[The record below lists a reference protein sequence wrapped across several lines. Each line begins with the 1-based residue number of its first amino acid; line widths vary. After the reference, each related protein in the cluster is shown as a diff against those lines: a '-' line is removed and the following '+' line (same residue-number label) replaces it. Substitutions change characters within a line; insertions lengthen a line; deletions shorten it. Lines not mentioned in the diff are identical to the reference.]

1 MKRRAT
7 KWIIVIVLFFG
18 VISGITAGSVLIL
31 IRDLPQITALENFQ
45 PSAVT
50 RVYSADN
57 VMLAELY
64 AQRRD
69 PVSFSQI
76 PTELISAL
84 LTTEDRQFYEHS
96 GIAMKGI
103 LRAIL
108 KNLIEGRYAEGAS
121 TITQQLAKT
130 LFLTPRK
137 AIARK
142 LREAILSFQ
151 LEQRYTKNEIL
162 TLYLNQVY
170 FGNGAYGVEAAAHT
184 FFQQPVE
191 KLSIAQCA
199 MLVGS
204 LKAPS
209 RYSPIDNPELA
220 YQRRNIVLSL
230 MHDTGA
236 IDTVAYNDARQELLP
251 KVKRSVSSKTAPY
264 FVDHI
269 KQELEGIVGTD
280 MIYKGG
286 LSILTTLSTQYQT
299 AAEHAIISGINE
311 VCGRRSQPGIDI
323 CDTQAALVAIDIETG
338 GILSMVGGVDYV
350 QSKLNRSV
358 NAARQPGS
366 AFKPILYAL
375 AIELGYHQNQT
386 LLDAPVIFSQGDQ
399 KDDWQ
404 PENFSQ
410 TYAGEVSM
418 RWALAHSKNIP
429 AIRLIEKLGP
439 TSVVHFAQ
447 SMGFDN
453 TLRPTLSLALGTSEV
468 NLLTLTAAY
477 GVFANHGTYTRP
489 FGVSQIR
496 NKNGELLWSVKP
508 EQHIALSSSTAAIM
522 TDMLTEVVQSG
533 TGQAAKKLYGAVA
546 GKTGSTDQYKD
557 ALFVGY
563 SPRTV
568 AGVWVGN
575 DDATSLGKGETGA
588 KAALPI
594 WISFMKTAIA
604 VRQPSYFDLPDD
616 VEQISIDLKTGRR
629 MPNGSPKTVKI
640 LIKKDIGA
648 RATPK

>member
-1 MKRRAT
+1 MRLRSA
-7 KWIIVIVLFFG
+7 KWIIVIAFFG

-57 VMLAELY
+57 ELLAELY

-76 PTELISAL
+76 PTLLISAL

-96 GIAMKGI
+96 GIAVKGI
-103 LRAIL
+103 LRAVL
-108 KNLIEGRYAEGAS
+108 KNLIKGRYAEGAS

-137 AIARK
+137 AITRK

-170 FGNGAYGVEAAAHT
+170 FGNGAYGVEAASHT
-184 FFQQPVE
+184 FFLQSVE

-220 YQRRNIVLSL
+220 IQRRNIVLSL
-230 MHDTGA
+230 MHDTGV
-236 IDTVAYNDARQELLP
+236 IDTAAYNGARQEPLP
-251 KVKRSVSSKTAPY
+251 TIKRPVFNETAPFFIDY
-264 FVDHI
+264 I

-286 LSILTTLSTQYQT
+286 LSILTTLSTQNQT
-299 AAEHAIISGINE
+299 AAERALISGINA
-311 VCGRRSQPGIDI
+311 VCDRRSQTGIDS

-338 GILSMVGGVDYV
+338 GIISMVGGVDYA

-375 AIELGYHQNQT
+375 AIELGYDQNQT
-386 LLDAPVIFSQGDQ
+386 LLDAPVIFSQSDQ

-404 PENFSQ
+404 PDNFSQ
-410 TYAGEVSM
+410 TYAGEVSL

-429 AIRLIEKLGP
+429 AIRLIEKVGP
-439 TSVVHFAQ
+439 TSLVHFAH

-496 NKNGELLWSVKP
+496 NKNGELLWTVKP
-508 EQHIALSSSTAAIM
+508 ERHIALPSSTAAIM

-533 TGQAAKKLYGAVA
+533 TGQAAKVLHGAVA
-546 GKTGSTDQYKD
+546 GKTGTTDQYKD

-563 SPRTV
+563 SPKTV

-575 DDATSLGKGETGA
+575 DDATSMGEGETGA

-594 WISFMKTAIA
+594 WISYMKTAIGI
-604 VRQPSYFDLPDD
+604 RQPSYFDFPDD

-629 MPNGSPKTVKI
+629 MPGDSPKAIKV
-640 LIKKDIGA
+640 LIKKDSGV